1 MHLETLYKNPEVV
14 LTTRLTDGQKKGA
27 EYLRCLTVILIAI
40 YLISIG
46 AVGFFTLSI
55 ITLIAFAVGRAMVY
69 SRPRIVM
76 NKKKKTLSIKL
87 NSKFGKATQLSPF
100 LLERV
105 VVESKKGPRGKK
117 DSKIYFPRLIVKNK
131 DKPGK
136 KIFLNGF
143 ELDNIVEAHY
153 VAQLVAIFANCR
165 AFDVRGKVLPELK
178 SHIPAKYLSEK
189 SDNAKGPNS
198 PNIFISAKRRQKAA
212 K

>member
-1 MHLETLYKNPEVV
+1 MHLETRYKNPEVV
-14 LTTRLTDGQKKGA
+14 LTTRLTNGQKKGA
-27 EYLRCLTVILIAI
+27 EYLRCLTVLLIAI
-40 YLISIG
+40 YLVSMG
-46 AVGFFTLSI
+46 MMGFFTLTT
-55 ITLIAFAVGRAMVY
+55 ITLLAFAGGQALLY

-76 NKKKKTLSIKL
+76 NNKKKTLSIKL
-87 NSKFGKATQLSPF
+87 NSKFGKSTQLSPF

-105 VVESKKGPRGKK
+105 VVESKKGPDGKK
-117 DSKIYFPRLIVKNK
+117 DSKKYFPRFIVKNK
-131 DKPGK
+131 DKPKK

-165 AFDVRGKVLPELK
+165 AFDIRGKVLPELK

-189 SDNAKGPNS
+189 SDNAKGPDNS
-198 PNIFISAKRRQKAA
+198 TIVIAGKRRKKAA